1 MFRLLFILL
10 TLFVCQM
17 VTADL
22 WAKDLKVSTYPEASE
37 IFVKALSDSD
47 FKKIGVSPL
56 SISFDDI
63 VKNFTN
69 SDVFIVEIRKDDY
82 KPFRIIISEFGSAD
96 VELTTR
102 LEAKNDYEMTSS
114 IEEVAS
120 EILESQRLVRA
131 SKYDEGLEKLRQL
144 EKKYS
149 KVSLISEMQGNI
161 FYLKKDYRKA
171 LDAYTT
177 AFLHNPKNLD
187 AYRMK
192 LYLEKSLTP
201 TSSEKDIRNE

>member
-69 SDVFIVEIRKDDY
+69 
-82 KPFRIIISEFGSAD
+82 
-96 VELTTR
+96 
-102 LEAKNDYEMTSS
+102 
-114 IEEVAS
+114 
-120 EILESQRLVRA
+120 
-131 SKYDEGLEKLRQL
+131 
-144 EKKYS
+144 
-149 KVSLISEMQGNI
+149 
-161 FYLKKDYRKA
+161 
-171 LDAYTT
+171 
-177 AFLHNPKNLD
+177 
-187 AYRMK
+187 
-192 LYLEKSLTP
+192 
-201 TSSEKDIRNE
+201 